1 MWEALARVGAIE
13 NADASTIPSGSE
25 YWSGVT
31 WITLPPQSAK
41 LGTNSHHTDDGT
53 LYAAWTPSALG
64 PQEVL
69 QQHGLREELNAV
81 AFSRVAAPEEHSRL
95 LEEFGLVNDGEL
107 AIPVIRAGSRLC
119 VEGGRLAAR
128 VARTVIAAEGMQ
140 EIVRL
145 TEARSESVAMI
156 MAYHWVYPAILSRL
170 EAGGLKRPAVLAGE
184 SGATLAPSLYM
195 LEGDAAC
202 VSGSD

>member
-1 MWEALARVGAIE
+1 M
-13 NADASTIPSGSE
+13 
-25 YWSGVT
+25 
-31 WITLPPQSAK
+31 
-41 LGTNSHHTDDGT
+41 
-53 LYAAWTPSALG
+53 
-64 PQEVL
+64 
-69 QQHGLREELNAV
+69 
-81 AFSRVAAPEEHSRL
+81 
-95 LEEFGLVNDGEL
+95 
-107 AIPVIRAGSRLC
+107 
-119 VEGGRLAAR
+119 AAR

-145 TEARSESVAMI
+145 TEARSESGAMI

-184 SGATLAPSLYM
+184 SGATLAPSLYV